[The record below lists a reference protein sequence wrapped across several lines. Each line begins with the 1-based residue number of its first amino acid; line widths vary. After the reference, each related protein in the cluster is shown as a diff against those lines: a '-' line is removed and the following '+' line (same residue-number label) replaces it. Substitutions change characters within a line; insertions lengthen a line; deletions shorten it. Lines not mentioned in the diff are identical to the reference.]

1 MREDRIKFYSFINGW
16 FVFRQLSSIFIG
28 MNTIRINT
36 TQNIELEYELAG
48 AGERIVAWLIDVV
61 IFIAYFIVVSVIINA
76 TAGIDNFVRNN
87 PWLSFLFLI
96 PFVFYNLFCDTIF
109 NGQTVGKKVMSIKV
123 VSLNGNQPSVGQYM
137 IRWLFR
143 LIDIYTFNGLPAFI
157 CVIASEKKQRI
168 GDMVAGTTLIKTSPR
183 TVFQQTIYA
192 PTPDVNYTVSFP
204 EVVNLS
210 DADVQLI
217 REVQMHILK
226 TGNLYLAY
234 PTAEKIKNLLHVQT
248 NLEAAHFLNV
258 VIADYN
264 HLTSKL

>member
-1 MREDRIKFYSFINGW
+1 
-16 FVFRQLSSIFIG
+16 

-48 AGERIVAWLIDVV
+48 AGERIVAWLIDAV
-61 IFIAYFIVVSVIINA
+61 IFIAYFIAVSSIINA
-76 TAGIDNFVRNN
+76 VTGIDSFIRNN
-87 PWLSFLFLI
+87 PWLSILFLL
-96 PFVFYNLFCDTIF
+96 PFIFYNLVCDTVF

-123 VSLNGNQPSVGQYM
+123 VSLNGNQPSVGQYI

-143 LIDIYTFNGLPAFI
+143 LIDIFTFNGLPAFI
-157 CVIASEKKQRI
+157 CVVATERKQRI
-168 GDMVAGTTLIKTSPR
+168 GDIVAGTTLIKTSPR
-183 TVFQQTIYA
+183 TVFQQTIFT

-204 EVVNLS
+204 EVTNLS
-210 DADVQLI
+210 DADIQLI
-217 REVQMHILK
+217 REVQIHIHK

-234 PTAEKIKNLLHVQT
+234 PTAEKIKKLLHVQT
-248 NLEAAHFLNV
+248 NLEASHFLNV